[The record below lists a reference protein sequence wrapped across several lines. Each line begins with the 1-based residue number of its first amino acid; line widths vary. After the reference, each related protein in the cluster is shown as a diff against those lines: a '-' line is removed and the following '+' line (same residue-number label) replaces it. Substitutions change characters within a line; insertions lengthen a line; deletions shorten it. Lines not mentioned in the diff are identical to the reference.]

1 MDNKIESKWL
11 TRILYILLFLFSL
24 GFGNYERY
32 LMAAV
37 LLIYIFVVFRSGGR
51 LSVYKRSPV
60 VPLALWGSI
69 YFAFY
74 VLEGNDFM
82 TGLFYYFIG
91 PVLFWFV
98 GRDIASE
105 KDENTNLYLVLAV
118 CSGLLIHGILNIS
131 TSITGEYFLY
141 NAEYIHDYWSG
152 RMVSRTI
159 VGMYMT
165 PFVCAAIPIIFLWD
179 RGVKLVIK
187 FLLLIG
193 TLIALGLSIYV
204 GNRSLLVIAILIL
217 IFSILFGMRVSK
229 NKMRTFIGIIFG
241 LFLLVIVLSGSVI
254 DIGGYINNSFL
265 SRRNTNLFEDGRWA
279 AYSYVFDHFFDFI
292 FGWISSRGG
301 VSSVGLDWAHN
312 IWIDIYIY
320 SGIIP
325 VLLFIAFSIG
335 SFRNGLQLVRNTN
348 ISSSLRLISI
358 IVLIGI
364 FLNWAVEPVLVA
376 NPYYFA
382 LCCFMFGSFEK
393 WEQLSKVS

>member
-11 TRILYILLFLFSL
+11 TRILYVLLFLFSL
-24 GFGNYERY
+24 GFGNYEKY
-32 LMAAV
+32 LIVVM
-37 LLIYIFVVFRSGGR
+37 LLIYILVVLRSSGR
-51 LSVYKRSPV
+51 LKVYKRSPV
-60 VPLALWGSI
+60 VPLTLWGSI

-105 KDENTNLYLVLAV
+105 KDENTNFYLVLAV
-118 CSGLLIHGILNIS
+118 CSGLLIHGILNIF
-131 TSITGEYFLY
+131 TSITGGYLLY

-165 PFVCAAIPIIFLWD
+165 PFVCVAIPIIVLWD

-193 TLIALGLSIYV
+193 ALIALGLSIYV
-204 GNRSLLVIAILIL
+204 GNRSLLVIAILVFM
-217 IFSILFGMRVSK
+217 FSVVHGMRVSK
-229 NKMRTFIGIIFG
+229 NKIRTFISIIMG
-241 LFLLVIVLSGSVI
+241 LFLLVIVLSGFVI

-265 SRRNTNLFEDGRWA
+265 SRRNTNLLQDGRWV

-292 FGWISSRGG
+292 FGWISSSGG

-325 VLLFIAFSIG
+325 ALFFTMFSIR
-335 SFRNGLQLVRNTN
+335 SFRNSLRLVRNTN

-382 LCCFMFGSFEK
+382 LCCFIFGSFEK
-393 WEQLSKVS
+393 WERIKK